1 MSNITSVVLGE
12 GVAAIGTSDYN
23 TTSYCPFN
31 GCTGIKE
38 VTFKG
43 TAVPTRYPADIF
55 CSMNALETV
64 YVPAESYSAYVNALS
79 AYVNNG
85 RIVAIGNTDDFVISD
100 GVLTLYTGEGG
111 DIEIPAG
118 VESIGASAFQNCTT
132 ITSVKLNN
140 ELKSIGSRAFQGCSA
155 LVSVEF
161 NDNVDSIGNIAFKGC
176 TELTGKQQNDGMDS
190 IGSYAFGG

>member
-12 GVAAIGTSDYN
+12 GVAAIGTSGYD
-23 TTSYCPFN
+23 TTGHCPFY

-43 TAVPTRYPADIF
+43 TAVPARYPADIF
-55 CSMNALETV
+55 YSMDALETV

-132 ITSVKLNN
+132 ITSVKLN
-140 ELKSIGSRAFQGCSA
+140 KVIATFYATA
-155 LVSVEF
+155 LE
-161 NDNVDSIGNIAFKGC
+161 
-176 TELTGKQQNDGMDS
+176 
-190 IGSYAFGG
+190 FGGLKQIVEPNLEIFRRTLDFLHQISHLGRKPFFF